1 MSKAASL
8 LSAMDMTAS
17 PCTDFFQ
24 YACGTWNRLHVI
36 PEDRSSVSTFE
47 VLADQLQVIL
57 KGLLEESPNNNDN
70 NATLKAKLF
79 YKSCMDI
86 RGYNKTLPKVTTI
99 IA

>member
-1 MSKAASL
+1 MDRSAA
-8 LSAMDMTAS
+8 

-57 KGLLEESPNNNDN
+57 KGLLEEPAESSDS

-79 YKSCMDI
+79 YRSCMDI
-86 RGYNKTLPKVTTI
+86 RGYNENITENYDETLPKDMPMTR
-99 IA
+99 